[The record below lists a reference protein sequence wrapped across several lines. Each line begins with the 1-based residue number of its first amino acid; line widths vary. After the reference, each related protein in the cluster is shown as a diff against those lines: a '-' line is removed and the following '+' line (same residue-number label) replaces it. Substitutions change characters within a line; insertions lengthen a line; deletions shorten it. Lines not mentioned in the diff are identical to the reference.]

1 MKSEPSEGRSLPRRS
16 IRTAAAGC
24 LVWVGTLAAVLVAS
38 GGCAS
43 RHYGSEQRVFV
54 RSEPPGA
61 TVYVGDRYAGVTPV
75 EVTLAGGPRAPRL
88 RLRKEGYEPEDVKVC
103 RSVSKLL
110 WANVGYAMYVRIAS
124 SYSDGL
130 SRADHARTFGFV
142 TALATGADLL
152 TGAALRLPRTIRPT
166 LRRRPIPPRPVPEG
180 IVIPSRRPDT
190 TLAGVN
196 WDALRQERDG
206 TCDD

>member
-1 MKSEPSEGRSLPRRS
+1 MKSEPSEVPTLPLPS
-16 IRTAAAGC
+16 IRTAATGC
-24 LVWVGTLAAVLVAS
+24 RAWVGTLAAVLVAS

-43 RHYGSEQRVFV
+43 RHYGSEQQVIV

-61 TVYVGDRYAGVTPV
+61 AVYVGDRYAGVTPV
-75 EVTLAGGPRAPRL
+75 EVTLAGGPTAPRL

-103 RSVSKLL
+103 RTVSKLL
-110 WANVGYAMYVRIAS
+110 WANLGLAMYVRIAS
-124 SYSDGL
+124 SHSDGL
-130 SRADHARTFGFV
+130 SRADHARTFGLV
-142 TALATGADLL
+142 TASATGADLL

-166 LRRRPIPPRPVPEG
+166 LRRRPIRPRPVPEG
-180 IVIPSRRPDT
+180 IVVPSRGPDAM
-190 TLAGVN
+190 LEGAI